1 MFVRQTFIAVAL
13 MAAAYCGFVGLGAW
27 ASTHTTERLELSLQ
41 TDQPET
47 AQSLQRAALDQ
58 FPYWTGAT
66 LWHPGALEA
75 LGWGGA
81 LIANQTLAA
90 ADLEKSV
97 QFTEKSLKMAPA
109 NSAGWLR
116 LSTYAAIGSKTDCE
130 TVTCYQRSLATAP
143 MGVYPTELACD
154 RVRMGI
160 FLREIQTA
168 SDLTVR
174 LFLYSQPPR
183 SRAEYCLAS
192 LPTAEIEAALVSL
205 QRIQGS
211 P

>member
-27 ASTHTTERLELSLQ
+27 ASTHTSERLELSLQ

-97 QFTEKSLKMAPA
+97 QFTEKSLQMAPA

-116 LSTYAAIGSKTDCE
+116 LSTYAAIGSKTGCD
-130 TVTCYQRSLATAP
+130 VLTCYQRSLATAP
-143 MGVYPTELACD
+143 MGVYPTPLACD
-154 RVRMGI
+154 QVRMGI
-160 FLREIQTA
+160 FLNEIT
-168 SDLTVR
+168 SGNDLSVR
-174 LFLYSQPPR
+174 LFLYSKPGVEKAR
-183 SRAEYCLAS
+183 YCLSGLSEADIA
-192 LPTAEIEAALVSL
+192 TAIAFL
-205 QRIQGS
+205 QRI
-211 P
+211 PNLP